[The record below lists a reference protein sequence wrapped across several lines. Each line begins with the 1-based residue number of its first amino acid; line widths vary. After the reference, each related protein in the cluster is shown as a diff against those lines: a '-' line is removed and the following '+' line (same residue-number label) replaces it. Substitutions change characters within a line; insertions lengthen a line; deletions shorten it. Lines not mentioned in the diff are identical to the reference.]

1 MLLYHGFALLIINLK
16 NKNEGD
22 INSIHK
28 KIKSVIIKT
37 LQFVSFYTIEN
48 EIRSALN
55 DNESFPN
62 FT

>member
-16 NKNEGD
+16 NKKEGD